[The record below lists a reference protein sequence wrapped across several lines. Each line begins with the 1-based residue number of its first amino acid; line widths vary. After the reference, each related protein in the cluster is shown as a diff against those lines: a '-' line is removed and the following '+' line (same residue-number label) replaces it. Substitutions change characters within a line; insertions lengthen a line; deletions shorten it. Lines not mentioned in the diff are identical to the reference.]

1 MAIKSTRFKMNII
14 DAPKIKTL
22 YWKENLPAK
31 EIAKEFR
38 ISLWSLYNFMER
50 NNIPRRS
57 YSEANYL
64 VNKDKPIFCIKENLS
79 GIEQRLKIACIM
91 LYWAEG
97 TLKGTTVDFANS
109 NSEMIQMF
117 LKFLRNVCGVD
128 ERRLRVYLYCH
139 SYCDVERLKL
149 YWHNITRISLN
160 QFTKPYIREGS
171 ANLSKR
177 KLLYGLVHIR
187 YNDKKLLDIIRNWI
201 NEYVNESGEVP

>member
-1 MAIKSTRFKMNII
+1 MAKWTRLKMSAM
-14 DAPKIKTL
+14 DATKIKVL
-22 YWKENLPAK
+22 YWNDNLSAK
-31 EIAKEFR
+31 EIAKDLQ
-38 ISLWSLYNFMER
+38 ISLWSLYSFMER

-64 VNKDKPIFCIKENLS
+64 VNKDKPAFCIKESLS
-79 GIEQRLKIACIM
+79 SLEQRLKIAGIM

-109 NSEMIQMF
+109 NPEMIEVF

-139 SYCDVERLKL
+139 SYCDMERLKV
-149 YWHNITRISLN
+149 YWHKITRIPLD
-160 QFTKPYIREGS
+160 QFTKPYIREGN

-177 KLLYGLVHIR
+177 KLLYGLVHVR
-187 YNDKKLLDIIRNWI
+187 YNDKKLLDVIRNWI
-201 NEYVNESGEVP
+201 GEYVEEIGEVP

>member
-1 MAIKSTRFKMNII
+1 MSAM
-14 DAPKIKTL
+14 DATKIKVL
-22 YWKENLPAK
+22 YWNDNLSAK
-31 EIAKEFR
+31 EIAKDLQ
-38 ISLWSLYNFMER
+38 ISLWSLYSFMER

-64 VNKDKPIFCIKENLS
+64 VNKDKPAFCIKESLS
-79 GIEQRLKIACIM
+79 SLEQRLKIAGIM

-109 NSEMIQMF
+109 NPEMIEVF

-139 SYCDVERLKL
+139 SYCDMERLKV
-149 YWHNITRISLN
+149 YWHRITRIPLD
-160 QFTKPYIREGS
+160 QFTRPYIREGS

-177 KLLYGLVHIR
+177 KLLYGLIHIR
-187 YNDKKLLDIIRNWI
+187 YNDKRLLDVIRNWI
-201 NEYVNESGEVP
+201 NEYVKENGEVP